1 MTQIE
6 DLIQKAISG
15 DRRAIG
21 KLITILENRLE
32 GYNELRSIIDKNP
45 GKSFILGITG
55 PPGAGKS
62 TLISKLVRAFSS
74 EEKLA
79 VVMID
84 ATSPFSGGSL
94 LGNRLRIMDEGDA
107 YIRSMSTRGQSGGL
121 NFAIGDVLDLLAYL
135 GYSMIIV
142 ESVGA
147 GQDEVDIMYFSD
159 LVTLVLAPGL
169 GDEIQAMKAGQMEIG
184 DFIVLTK
191 SDRPEAYVAEKQ
203 LMEILSIPDNAK
215 SHKFFKVSS
224 INGSGIQNLVDAI
237 KDFKK
242 NMSRDES
249 RIRNKEKLKNN
260 ILAII
265 NSNDKKIEELADMI
279 TRGEI
284 SLTQATRSFLRSV
297 SDNQ

>member
-6 DLIQKAISG
+6 DLVQKAISG

-62 TLISKLVRAFSS
+62 TLISKLVRAFSG

-265 NSNDKKIEELADMI
+265 NSNDKKIDELADMI

-297 SDNQ
+297 YDNQ

>member
-62 TLISKLVRAFSS
+62 TLISKLVRAFSG

-215 SHKFFKVSS
+215 FHKFFKVSS

-242 NMSRDES
+242 NMSRDEN

-279 TRGEI
+279 ARGEI

>member
-62 TLISKLVRAFSS
+62 TLISKLVRAFSG

-242 NMSRDES
+242 NMSRDEN

>member
-45 GKSFILGITG
+45 GKSFITGITG

-62 TLISKLVRAFSS
+62 TLISKLVRAFSG

-297 SDNQ
+297 SDSQ